1 MNRCNF
7 DRRGFLMICAAFT
20 GACATAPTDA
30 PEVPEPYDDPAL
42 MPGSSFEDDPDAGE
56 PDPEAPLDPDPGDEE
71 GEDESGP
78 VEDLDATVPKVDAS
92 KVYDDAESED
102 DDRPGVVD
110 AGAVPPPRVDAGSPT
125 PPRVDAGGPV
135 TPSVRPPIRN
145 LGAMRQNDAAFP
157 LGVMAGDATHER
169 VVLWTK
175 YLGSARLVLHVLQMS
190 GSHAVRVAYEAD
202 VTLEPGGFAHVD
214 VPGLHAGAHHVY
226 AFLERSGAG
235 FAARSRVG
243 HFRAA
248 IAPDALETV
257 TFGGVS
263 CTSQYRVATAR
274 NLGRAAR
281 RGDLSFFLHAG
292 DQLYADHPTHDPR
305 DPPAVLLP
313 QYHHKYAQ
321 AWSNPGHR
329 ALHAAVGMYST
340 WDDHEVANNWHPDR
354 TDPVRQ
360 AFGVQAFFDHQAVR
374 RDPLATSRLYRSFR
388 WGRTLEVF
396 VLDGRSERTL
406 SPRRFLSSDQ
416 RDWLVD
422 GLRRSPAMFKLI
434 LNSAPIGRFPAA
446 VDAVRT
452 PDDRW
457 ESYADDRA
465 AVLAAGQRAGGVWW
479 LSGDFHVGAVGR
491 LEMRSGV
498 NRMREVL
505 MGAGGQ
511 GSIAASRVRTMD
523 RPQWT
528 YATRLNSY
536 TVFRANPARRVL
548 DIAFY
553 DARRQLHTAR
563 YGLL

>member
-1 MNRCNF
+1 M
-7 DRRGFLMICAAFT
+7 T
-20 GACATAPTDA
+20 GACAGVPDDA
-30 PEVPEPYDDPAL
+30 SDAEVPEPYDDPAL
-42 MPGSSFEDDPDAGE
+42 MPGSSFEDDPEAGE

-71 GEDESGP
+71 EGEDGDAP
-78 VEDLDATVPKVDAS
+78 IEDLDASVAERDAA
-92 KVYDDAESED
+92 KVYADVALLEEPDPPA
-102 DDRPGVVD
+102 PFD
-110 AGAVPPPRVDAGSPT
+110 AGVVPPPRVDAG
-125 PPRVDAGGPV
+125 GIV
-135 TPSVRPPIRN
+135 TPSSRPPIRD
-145 LGAMRQNDAAFP
+145 LGAIRANEAAFP

-169 VVLWTK
+169 AVLWTR
-175 YLGSARLVLHVLQMS
+175 YLGSARLVLHVLQMD
-190 GSHAVRVAYEAD
+190 GNRAVRVAFEAD
-202 VTLEPGGFAHVD
+202 VTPAPGGFVHVD
-214 VPGLHAGAHHVY
+214 VPGLRAGARHIF

-235 FAARSRVG
+235 FSGRSRIG

-257 TFGGVS
+257 TFAGVS
-263 CTSQYRVATAR
+263 CTSQYRAATAR

-292 DQLYADHPTHDPR
+292 DQLYADHPAGHGAT
-305 DPPAVLLP
+305 LLP
-313 QYHHKYAQ
+313 EYHRKYAE

-329 ALHAAVGMYST
+329 ALHAAVGTYST
-340 WDDHEVANNWHPDR
+340 WDDHEVANNWIPGR

-360 AFGVQAFFDHQAVR
+360 AFGVQAFFDHQPIR
-374 RDPLATSRLYRSFR
+374 RDPIATSRLWRSFR

-406 SPRRFLSSDQ
+406 SPRRYLSDDQ

-434 LNSAPIGRFPAA
+434 LNSAPVGRFPAA
-446 VDAVRT
+446 VDARRT

-457 ESYADDRA
+457 ESFAADRA

-511 GSIAASRVRTMD
+511 GTLPASVVRTMS

-536 TVFRANPARRVL
+536 TVFRANPSRRVL